1 MFSVQTGLSI
11 DQAGEVW
18 RELETRSDSGVFLSW
33 LWISAWLH
41 ELPEMPPLLIGEAA
55 GRVVLLGFLIPS
67 SRCLGRVIRFD
78 GLRLHTTGQEQEDSI
93 AIEYNGFLADR
104 DWTGRIERLA
114 LGWLLAGHTVG
125 RSRPAEVHIISMLE
139 ENRESWTP
147 EDAVWRV
154 PFRKPSWRVDL
165 DALRARGSDYLGS
178 LHANTRQQ
186 IRRSMRLYDADG
198 GLHASWADTAEAG
211 LHYLDG
217 LKVLHQEQWHARGKP
232 GGFASGFF
240 ERFQRRLVASAVPEG
255 VAEIVR
261 IARGDQP
268 IGYLYN
274 LIWRGQVH
282 AFVSGILLEKDNRL
296 KPGLVCHALCIQHH
310 LERDATVYDF
320 MAGEFR
326 YKASL
331 GDPGPEFIYLLLQRR
346 TIAARLE
353 SALYAARDR
362 MRTGRKRP

>member
-18 RELETRSDSGVFLSW
+18 RELEARSDSGVFLSW

-41 ELPEMPPLLIGEAA
+41 ELPQMPPLLVGQAA
-55 GRVVLLGFLIPS
+55 GRVVLLGFLVPS
-67 SRCLGRVIRFD
+67 SRRLGGVIRFD

-104 DWTGRIERLA
+104 DWTGRIERIA
-114 LGWLLAGHTVG
+114 LGWLLAGHKVG

-139 ENRESWTP
+139 EHRECWTP
-147 EDAVWRV
+147 EDAMARV

-165 DALRARGSDYLGS
+165 TALRARGSDYLGS
-178 LHANTRQQ
+178 LRPNTRQQ

-198 GLHASWADTAEAG
+198 GLRATWADTADTG
-211 LHYLDG
+211 LQYLDG

-232 GGFASGFF
+232 GGFASAFF
-240 ERFQRRLVASAVPEG
+240 ERFQRRLVATAVPAG

-310 LERDATVYDF
+310 LERDASVYDF

-331 GDPGPEFIYLLLQRR
+331 GEPGPEFIYLLLQRR

-362 MRTGRKRP
+362 VIARFA